1 MRCGGFHT
9 GVRDSALD
17 LSLRLGMLGIFKRDR
32 EKGASL
38 VEFAFLAPL
47 LVLLLLGTVEFGW
60 GLAQQID
67 VRHKGRE
74 ALRMAIVDDPVS
86 EVEARICNN
95 SIVKNSQ
102 IVHLTRGS
110 GPADEGDPVTVTIET
125 DVQQLTG
132 FFGWL
137 YGPNPTIT
145 TTVEGRVEQ
154 EPTNWMPGVDFI
166 DDLGLCT

>member
-1 MRCGGFHT
+1 
-9 GVRDSALD
+9 
-17 LSLRLGMLGIFKRDR
+17 MLGLFKRSK
-32 EKGASL
+32 EEGASL

-74 ALRMAIVDDPVS
+74 ALRMAIVDDTLS
-86 EVEARICNN
+86 EIETRICNN

-102 IVHLTRGS
+102 IEHITREP
-110 GPADEGDPVTVTIET
+110 GPAEEGDPVRVTIE
-125 DVQQLTG
+125 VNIQQLTG

-154 EPTNWMPGVDFI
+154 EPTNWMPG
-166 DDLGLCT
+166 DDLTDAGYCS